1 MKRTKLRDRTL
12 PLYSRGEETM
22 NMVTHI
28 AGGGL
33 ALIAAAVC
41 ILLAVRT
48 GNLWAITTC
57 ALYGCSMVAV
67 YTMSSIYHGLRPGT
81 AKKVM
86 QVMDHCTIYL
96 LIAGTYT
103 PIVLCA
109 LRPVYPAIGWGL
121 FIWQWGLC
129 ALAVTLTAID
139 LKKYKA
145 FSMVCYLFMGWSILF
160 FLPQTMEVLSPA
172 GFGFL
177 LAGGI
182 AYTIGAVLFGLG
194 KKVKWMHSVFH
205 LFVILGSM
213 LQWITVAFYVI

>member
-1 MKRTKLRDRTL
+1 MNRTKLRDRSL
-12 PLYSRGEETM
+12 PTYTRGEEIM

-33 ALIAAAVC
+33 SVIAVALCVLKAALQQDLCAV
-41 ILLAVRT
+41 
-48 GNLWAITTC
+48 ITC
-57 ALYGCSMVAV
+57 GIYGLTLIAV
-67 YTMSSIYHGLRPGT
+67 YTMSGIYHGLRSGT

-86 QVMDHCTIYL
+86 QVIDHCTIYF

-109 LRPVYPAIGWGL
+109 IRPLFPAIGWGL
-121 FIWQWGLC
+121 FLWQWMLC
-129 ALAVTLTAID
+129 ALAATLTAID

-145 FSMVCYLFMGWSILF
+145 FSMVCYIGMGWSIIF
-160 FLPQTMEVLSPA
+160 FLPETLEAVSPA

-182 AYTIGAVLFGLG
+182 AYTVGAILFGIG
-194 KKVKWMHSVFH
+194 KKVKWMHSIFH

-213 LQWITVAFYVI
+213 LQWITVMFYVI